1 MKRFA
6 TALLTFGIML
16 MALHAA
22 RADTTCPPN
31 PPPGGIVNGNLVVP
45 LGTVCQLFGVTV
57 TGNVQVQTNAH
68 LNISDNA
75 TQGST
80 IDGNMRVGTG
90 AILDVFVSSGFTSTI
105 DGNVVADQ
113 CSAVELVP
121 AIVGGNVSIQNC
133 TGEFV
138 GYSQGEIAG
147 NFTCNDNSTECDV
160 LAGNER
166 STENSSVMLML
177 MPSNRSSSI
186 AGTPA
191 LVPGILINRFGRST
205 AAHSRLASTI
215 DPSVSSAR
223 SGDTSRLRYPS
234 APRLAS

>member
-147 NFTCNDNSTECDV
+147 NFTCNDNSTECDA
-160 LAGNER
+160 LAGNVKGNVQINNNAAADVFVNTIGGNL
-166 STENSSVMLML
+166 SCQGNATINGGDNMVGGHKQGQC
-177 MPSNRSSSI
+177 
-186 AGTPA
+186 AG
-191 LVPGILINRFGRST
+191 F
-205 AAHSRLASTI
+205 
-215 DPSVSSAR
+215 
-223 SGDTSRLRYPS
+223 
-234 APRLAS
+234 

>member
-80 IDGNMRVGTG
+80 IDGNMRVGQGLFLTC
-90 AILDVFVSSGFTSTI
+90 SSPQASLRQSTATLWPI
-105 DGNVVADQ
+105 NALQWNWYPPSLVVM
-113 CSAVELVP
+113 SAFRTARGSLSATPRAKSP
-121 AIVGGNVSIQNC
+121 AIS
-133 TGEFV
+133 
-138 GYSQGEIAG
+138 
-147 NFTCNDNSTECDV
+147 
-160 LAGNER
+160 
-166 STENSSVMLML
+166 
-177 MPSNRSSSI
+177 
-186 AGTPA
+186 PA
-191 LVPGILINRFGRST
+191 TTILPNAMYWPAMNARRKT
-205 AAHSRLASTI
+205 AA
-215 DPSVSSAR
+215 
-223 SGDTSRLRYPS
+223 
-234 APRLAS
+234 